1 MTRQAVSNSKP
12 CLPHGVRQ
20 ATAADRTSLSSPIDS
35 AFSTEPFP
43 DGSGSDEDHL
53 AAMMRKGE
61 FLLAEDASG
70 QLLGCIYTEIRDS
83 RAYLGRVFARVR
95 GESRNARGYLDRH
108 VVDPESR
115 GAGIGRLLIEAA
127 EDYLRFQGCDAID
140 LTVPS
145 LRTDL
150 LSIYRRFGYVQNG
163 AQALPSTQP
172 LKLGIDRR
180 FLVLSKEL

>member
-20 ATAADRTSLSSPIDS
+20 ATAADRTRLSSLIDS

-115 GAGIGRLLIEAA
+115 GAGIGRLLIEAS
-127 EDYLRFQGCDAID
+127 EDYLRRKGCEAVDI
-140 LTVPS
+140 TVPS
-145 LRTDL
+145 VCAELPH
-150 LSIYRRFGYVQNG
+150 IYSRFGYFETG
-163 AQALPSTQP
+163 TEELHSSQP
-172 LKLGIDRR
+172 LKPGVECHYI
-180 FLVLSKEL
+180 VLSKEL